1 MVDESRRSEV
11 WKGIGRGVGW
21 AFGVGAVVTVAS
33 VLSDGGRATAKGL
46 MKATMQARVVVAEL
60 SEQLQDLYAEATH
73 EYQRPQGQQ
82 HG

>member
-1 MVDESRRSEV
+1 
-11 WKGIGRGVGW
+11 
-21 AFGVGAVVTVAS
+21 
-33 VLSDGGRATAKGL
+33 